1 MWGFVGN
8 DPGLKPDFLV
18 DLVANENSLTY
29 RGVSKVLKKVGIQ
42 STPAKSFGSAV
53 GQSEGLPLRV
63 V

>member
-1 MWGFVGN
+1 M
-8 DPGLKPDFLV
+8 